1 MNGKDMFDTRFGVVP
16 KVLIETEAYQE
27 FEFKDS
33 TVTFVRGFRGS
44 GKTVLM
50 GYFEQHLPDNWI
62 GLDVSNSDMLIR
74 DLSSQLYRM
83 LKVYNIVD
91 DFVRYLDSI
100 EVPSIFK
107 VGLRQS
113 TIDFN
118 DIEVLKYLLDYFS
131 KTYHVMIFID
141 EASPRQAL
149 INFLLSYS
157 SLQRVGKQVSVTITG
172 IDSDIENLKKV
183 SGLTYLIR
191 AREVRLGL
199 LDRGSMADRYQK
211 IFGISSN
218 DSFLLA
224 NLCGGFAYGFQLMG
238 ELVSENIGRVTD
250 VDFSMKSLVKK
261 ILVNFKNLLFSNMY
275 SPMFMD
281 LKRNEQLVLIVLNK
295 ALRKNWNLVK
305 IADILNMKRQN
316 LYGYLR
322 HLMKL
327 GVVRKF
333 AVGRYGFNL
342 MYFDDFIDNIL
353 NPSSGAFIND
363 PGLIIDG
370 INDDVLP

>member
-1 MNGKDMFDTRFGVVP
+1 M
-16 KVLIETEAYQE
+16 
-27 FEFKDS
+27 
-33 TVTFVRGFRGS
+33 
-44 GKTVLM
+44 
-50 GYFEQHLPDNWI
+50 
-62 GLDVSNSDMLIR
+62 
-74 DLSSQLYRM
+74 
-83 LKVYNIVD
+83 
-91 DFVRYLDSI
+91 
-100 EVPSIFK
+100 
-107 VGLRQS
+107 
-113 TIDFN
+113 
-118 DIEVLKYLLDYFS
+118 
-131 KTYHVMIFID
+131 
-141 EASPRQAL
+141 
-149 INFLLSYS
+149 
-157 SLQRVGKQVSVTITG
+157 
-172 IDSDIENLKKV
+172 KKV

-250 VDFSMKSLVKK
+250 IDFSMKSLVKK

-370 INDDVLP
+370 VNDDILP